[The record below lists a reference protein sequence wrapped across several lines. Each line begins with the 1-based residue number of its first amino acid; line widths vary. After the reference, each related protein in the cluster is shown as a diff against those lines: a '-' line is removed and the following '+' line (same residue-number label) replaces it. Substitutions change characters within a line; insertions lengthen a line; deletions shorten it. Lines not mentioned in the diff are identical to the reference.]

1 MNQLVLDR
9 SNVYFSLF
17 PDHLS
22 YIDSC
27 LETASYKLK
36 DYDNI
41 SDFENDLANINA
53 YEHIDALENPKNLI
67 ELDDKT
73 LTKGDYIKAIKCLI
87 EGKVFAEH
95 FAAGEATRL
104 KLGTKFLINV
114 QKDLSID
121 KIAALINQEKG
132 EGTMTSESLIRMY
145 PCCNPLD
152 LLPLS
157 LGVRHMLQYAYDIYR
172 LSKRFGYDPQEV
184 LSKQT
189 MLIVLNESTADII
202 IDEFI
207 TNKFY
212 GFARHNVLF
221 MIQESYHGINLKN
234 KEVFYDRHTPKRLH
248 NHGHIA
254 IEQTMFNQ
262 IFHITE
268 NQNRNYLTCDQF
280 GDILKNMEIKISYN
294 IEDLDYLTGSIDH
307 EALALALKK
316 NNEHYNMLMEVV
328 PNNPDSPQ
336 KGGMAAFDRILG
348 QDVMIESF
356 QLNGIENHQIQFLNK
371 NINYYLTPHIAWEM
385 VKTQGLKM
393 HVAVKDGF
401 IYFQPVIGDIN
412 FLVKTA
418 IFTRKNAR
426 PIKAWK
432 SASTTPLAINCMHM
446 QDKQKGFKEYAR
458 LFLGLIS

>member
-1 MNQLVLDR
+1 
-9 SNVYFSLF
+9 
-17 PDHLS
+17 
-22 YIDSC
+22 
-27 LETASYKLK
+27 
-36 DYDNI
+36 
-41 SDFENDLANINA
+41 
-53 YEHIDALENPKNLI
+53 
-67 ELDDKT
+67 
-73 LTKGDYIKAIKCLI
+73 
-87 EGKVFAEH
+87 
-95 FAAGEATRL
+95 
-104 KLGTKFLINV
+104 
-114 QKDLSID
+114 
-121 KIAALINQEKG
+121 
-132 EGTMTSESLIRMY
+132 
-145 PCCNPLD
+145 
-152 LLPLS
+152 
-157 LGVRHMLQYAYDIYR
+157 
-172 LSKRFGYDPQEV
+172 
-184 LSKQT
+184 
-189 MLIVLNESTADII
+189 
-202 IDEFI
+202 
-207 TNKFY
+207 
-212 GFARHNVLF
+212 
-221 MIQESYHGINLKN
+221 
-234 KEVFYDRHTPKRLH
+234 
-248 NHGHIA
+248 
-254 IEQTMFNQ
+254 
-262 IFHITE
+262 
-268 NQNRNYLTCDQF
+268 
-280 GDILKNMEIKISYN
+280 MEIKISYN

-336 KGGMAAFDRILG
+336 KGGMAAFDPILG

-371 NINYYLTPHIAWEM
+371 NINYYLTPYIAWEM